1 MVHRF
6 LSFFTEHQEKF
17 YIYLAVAVAVAILLC
32 LSIVIG
38 RVVLRKRRTGKE
50 TDKFQ
55 TSNTGETTLPNG
67 FTDDISEI
75 DADID
80 LQTPLPVPSVSRSD
94 VSTQKLQKTG

>member
-1 MVHRF
+1 M
-6 LSFFTEHQEKF
+6 
-17 YIYLAVAVAVAILLC
+17 AVTVAILLC
-32 LSIVIG
+32 VSIVIG
-38 RVVLRKRRTGKE
+38 RLVVQRRRTAKDGD
-50 TDKFQ
+50 DKFQ

-94 VSTQKLQKTG
+94 VSTMRCVVPPHFTNQLLCGTVKVAIV